1 MSRRSAR
8 LQGVVKAVEVV
19 VENTLTNASDDDEF
33 RDIGE
38 EDDAVPKKKRR
49 KGAKSTVARVLCEA
63 FIVNHTSKDSASE
76 DQTSKRVRGRR
87 GMLSSLREFPLD
99 LIAEIFGHLNP
110 LDLLNLART
119 TKEIRGILMS
129 RSSRFIWKE
138 SRSHVEG
145 LPNPPRD
152 LSEPQYA
159 NLCFSTHCHQCLAIP
174 VMTIVW
180 SARTRL
186 CKKCMGARFGNY
198 DCVMA
203 QTKLESNLLKLLP
216 SYREPRHGWRRAREL
231 FSIDAAMK
239 LKEESADFR
248 EYGNIQLSDP
258 KFKAWFTQKEDEI
271 KEINTHAELC
281 ITWAANRTNERKNEL
296 DEARRL
302 REEAI
307 VERLT
312 ALGWGAEITFH
323 TYEFSCHKLVNQP
336 KKLTDRIWNNI
347 KATLVEFLTDL
358 KGKRLVAARV
368 RLMQERRQLAVQVY
382 TKFREALPPDVP
394 YPPKV
399 EVLLTEPFET
409 VTEDTPDEEKLT
421 EESFAAAV
429 STLPEFL
436 ADWRQSKEKELVKIM
451 QKTRP
456 GSVEAD
462 LHLATTFFTCS
473 LSNDADPLRLPT
485 ILVHKST
492 TNIRYNE
499 WDFDSVQRTLWE
511 EPWNASGNVRL
522 HAQAQHNARFV
533 VEACGLDPDVT
544 TGTEMDEINPAL
556 ECLNCC
562 RGDDRYVMRWIRA
575 TYHNCRSAVTPS
587 WKCLTLEEE
596 RLLEAEENKDLE
608 RRFPSYSHSGSQF
621 PHFLCKVCG
630 DSRGMPFFKLK
641 EHLLTEHDISDVTF
655 ENLVC
660 ALNVGPS
667 EQFPRPI
674 RWNPHRLQEAETKEA
689 EHIHTDEAAVV
700 GNEV

>member
-1 MSRRSAR
+1 MSRRSGR
-8 LQGVVKAVEVV
+8 LQGVVNAVEVV
-19 VENTLTNASDDDEF
+19 VDDTFRNSSDDDEF

-38 EDDAVPKKKRR
+38 DEDEVVPKTKRR
-49 KGAKSTVARVLCEA
+49 KGAKST
-63 FIVNHTSKDSASE
+63 DSVSE
-76 DQTSKRVRGRR
+76 VQNSNRVRGRR

-129 RSSRFIWKE
+129 RSSTIIWKE

-159 NLCFSTHCHQCLAIP
+159 NLCFSTHCHQCFAIP

-198 DCVMA
+198 DCVMD
-203 QTKLESNLLKLLP
+203 QTKLEFNLLKLLP
-216 SYREPRHGWRRAREL
+216 SYREPRHDWRPAQEL
-231 FSIDAAMK
+231 FSIDVATR
-239 LKEESADFR
+239 LSEECEDFR
-248 EYGNIQLSDP
+248 EDGNLQMSDP
-258 KFKAWFTQKEDEI
+258 KYKTWFTQKEDEM

-302 REEAI
+302 RKEAI
-307 VERLT
+307 VEQLT
-312 ALGWGAEITFH
+312 VLGWGQEIPFH
-323 TYEFSCHKLVNQP
+323 RSQFFYHKLVNQP

-358 KGKRLVAARV
+358 KRKRLVAARA

-399 EVLLTEPFET
+399 EVLLTEPFEAII
-409 VTEDTPDEEKLT
+409 EDTSDEEKLT
-421 EESFAAAV
+421 EDSFAAAV
-429 STLPEFL
+429 STLPDFL
-436 ADWRQSKEKELVKIM
+436 ADWRQRKEKELVKIM
-451 QKTRP
+451 QKTHP
-456 GSVEAD
+456 DSVEAD

-473 LSNDADPLRLPT
+473 PTNDAEPLRLPT

-492 TNIRYNE
+492 TVIQYSNE
-499 WDFDSVQRTLWE
+499 WYYDSVQRTLGE
-511 EPWNASGNVRL
+511 EAWNASGSIRL
-522 HAQAQHNARFV
+522 HTQAQRNARFV

-544 TGTEMDEINPAL
+544 TSTEMDKINPAL

-562 RGDDRYVMRWIRA
+562 WGNDCYIMRWIQA
-575 TYHNCRSAVTPS
+575 TYHDCRYAVTPS

-596 RLLEAEENKDLE
+596 RLFEAEESKDLE
-608 RRFPSYSHSGSQF
+608 ILGRFPSYSHFDSQF
-621 PHFLCKVCG
+621 SHFLCKVCG
-630 DSRGMPFFKLK
+630 DSRKMPFFELK
-641 EHLLTEHDISDVTF
+641 DHLLTEHNIPDVTV
-655 ENLVC
+655 ENLVY
-660 ALNVGPS
+660 ALDVGPS

-674 RWNPHRLQEAETKEA
+674 RWHRLQE
-689 EHIHTDEAAVV
+689 
-700 GNEV
+700 G